1 MLRLLVFLPLFGLAA
16 CNSNAP
22 RTERTELPSG
32 PVEVAASRQT
42 TTNEVRQRA
51 KVHADL
57 GRLYMLQGRY
67 EVALEEA
74 RIAVEADSS
83 YAPAHNLNA
92 LIHMALRKNDMAES
106 SFREALRMA
115 PNDPE
120 INNDYGWFLCQ
131 IDKPREA
138 MPYFRVA
145 IANPLYQTPG
155 KALTNAGLCARSMG
169 DDKLAEEFL
178 ARALR
183 LDRTNAVAIFHLADL
198 NYRTLRYMEA
208 RQRINDLHA
217 LITDPTAESA
227 WLALRIERKLGDRE
241 NEARYTGLLR
251 RKFRNSAE
259 YLKLSRGEFD

>member
-1 MLRLLVFLPLFGLAA
+1 MRRLFFLLPLLLLAA
-16 CNSNAP
+16 CNSTAP
-22 RTERTELPSG
+22 RTELPTG
-32 PVEVAASRQT
+32 PVEVASSRQT
-42 TTNEVRQRA
+42 STNEVRQRA

-57 GRLYMLQGRY
+57 GRVYLMQGTF

-74 RIAVEADSS
+74 RIAIDADSS

-92 LIHMALRKNDMAES
+92 LIHMALRKNDQAEA

-131 IDKPREA
+131 TDKPREA
-138 MPYFRVA
+138 LPYFKLA
-145 IANPLYQTPG
+145 IANPLFQTPG
-155 KALTNAGLCARSMG
+155 KALTNAGLCARAMG
-169 DDKLAEEFL
+169 DDQQAEQFL
-178 ARALR
+178 LRAVR
-183 LDRTNAVAIFHLADL
+183 SDRANLMAIYHLADI
-198 NYRTLRYMEA
+198 NFRGGRYLDA
-208 RQRINDLHA
+208 RQRINELHA
-217 LITDPTAESA
+217 QLGDPTAESA

-251 RKFRNSAE
+251 RKFRNTAE